1 MMRLRF
7 TLVLLLLSGGYIHL
21 SAQEVGDKPL
31 PKDYPYKPIKLNLN
45 EDGSAF
51 VRFLTWQQFWAVSDL
66 REGEDKRIQS
76 SIRRSRFAFLSKFSP
91 KFQIFMQFGLNSLSA
106 DNLDA
111 LGNNGD
117 GPQMFLHD
125 AWGEYNFSK
134 KIQVGYGLHYWQ
146 GLSRM
151 SNLSTINLVT
161 LDATRPFVHW
171 NDIGLTNQFAR
182 KLGIYAKGTLG
193 ESFNYRI
200 AISDPRSGGGLAE
213 APTDG
218 TGVAQYGAWTLDE
231 GGKRVYEG
239 YLSYSFWDKEGNAL
253 PFYVGSYLG
262 NKKVLNIGA
271 GFYSVPKGSVSNP
284 TGDVL
289 DFHNVNHFSV
299 DAFLELPFGVKGE
312 NGMLH
317 AYTALYNFDYGPNQS
332 NTNAAVRAATGNVL
346 YGEVGYL
353 LPGKKFMPYLSYQTR
368 DYEAE
373 GTDGNSINAGINYF
387 ISGHNMK
394 VTGEYHGINVNSE
407 VNQQQF
413 RLQFHFFM

>member
-1 MMRLRF
+1 M
-7 TLVLLLLSGGYIHL
+7 
-21 SAQEVGDKPL
+21 
-31 PKDYPYKPIKLNLN
+31 KLNLN

-66 REGEDKRIQS
+66 REDADNRIQS

-91 KFQIFMQFGLNSLSA
+91 KFQVFMQFGLNSLNS

-111 LGNNGD
+111 LGNGSD

-134 KIQVGYGLHYWQ
+134 EIQAGYGLHYWQ

-151 SNLSTINLVT
+151 SNLSTINLMT

-182 KLGIYAKGTLG
+182 KLGLYLKGTLG
-193 ESFNYRI
+193 DAFNYRV
-200 AISDPRSGGGLAE
+200 AISDPRMGGGLAA
-213 APTDG
+213 APSDG
-218 TGVAQYGAWTLDE
+218 TGTAQYGAWTLPD
-231 GGKRVYEG
+231 GGKRIYEG
-239 YLSYSFWDKEGNAL
+239 YFSYSFWDKEGNGL

-262 NKKVLNIGA
+262 AKKIFNVGA

-284 TGDVL
+284 SGDEL
-289 DFHNVNHFSV
+289 EFHNVNHFSA
-299 DAFLELPFGVKGE
+299 DAFLELPFGEKGE

-317 AYTALYNFDYGPNQS
+317 AYTAFYNFDYGPNQS
-332 NTNAAVRAATGNVL
+332 NTNVAVRAATGNVV
-346 YGEVGYL
+346 YGELGYL
-353 LPGKKFMPYLSYQTR
+353 FPGKKVMPYLSYQTR

-373 GTDGNSINAGINYF
+373 GTDGNSINAGLNYF

-394 VTGEYHGINVNSE
+394 VTGEYHGININE
-407 VNQQQF
+407 QVNQSQF